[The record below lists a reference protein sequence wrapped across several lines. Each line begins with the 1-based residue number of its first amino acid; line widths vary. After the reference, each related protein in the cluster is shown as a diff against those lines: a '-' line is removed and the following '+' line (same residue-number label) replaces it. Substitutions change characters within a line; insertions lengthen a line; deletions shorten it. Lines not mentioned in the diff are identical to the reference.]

1 MIPGF
6 RVYTV
11 GEGGRRSMKPA
22 DHISSIQGIEK
33 RNLKLNRL
41 SVLIAHP
48 P

>member
-6 RVYTV
+6 SVYMV
-11 GEGGRRSMKPA
+11 GEGDRRSMKPA

-33 RNLKLNRL
+33 RNLKLSRL
-41 SVLIAHP
+41 SMLIAHP